1 MQRKMDA
8 FQRKRQPY
16 TTLMEAVR
24 KMQAA
29 AEDHIADLGW
39 QRLFSLFDTDGNG
52 NLDKDGARLS
62 SCSELVALCVQLLYL
77 ISGTFS
83 FSLQSFGRRSGQS
96 VASLRS

>member
-1 MQRKMDA
+1 
-8 FQRKRQPY
+8 
-16 TTLMEAVR
+16 MEAVR

-62 SCSELVALCVQLLYL
+62 SCSELVAL
-77 ISGTFS
+77 
-83 FSLQSFGRRSGQS
+83 RSTS
-96 VASLRS
+96 VFNFWNFPFLSAAVR